1 MTLKNDE
8 LWAGL
13 ESDGEDTV
21 RIKLAQGLY
30 GQNKRPLV
38 KEWLRQNELIRSEK
52 KVSDFEQRAKEEL
65 RIASSARNAAWV
77 AAIAAILSAII
88 AVVAVTYGGGK

>member
-1 MTLKNDE
+1 MIVKKDE

-38 KEWLRQNELIRSEK
+38 QEWLRQNELIRSEK